1 MLKVFLEEILNLS
14 GIDDPRSDWLF
25 GLLFFLDENFWSI
38 DFLLFEFAG
47 FNTFVDFGFDFFFFL
62 EIFLDIDERVISQFL
77 IIFDFG
83 DLFDLDKGENYLRFG
98 LLFFGLL
105 FALFEVFEF
114 HGDWGWTE
122 RYNSGSSTK
131 NSIYEINSL
140 FIFLHF
146 FDVILAITIWFL
158 IFI

>member
-1 MLKVFLEEILNLS
+1 MLKVFLKEILNLS
-14 GIDDPRSDWLF
+14 CIDDPRSDWLF

-47 FNTFVDFGFDFFFFL
+47 FNTFVDFWFDFFFFL

-114 HGDWGWTE
+114 HGD
-122 RYNSGSSTK
+122 
-131 NSIYEINSL
+131 
-140 FIFLHF
+140 
-146 FDVILAITIWFL
+146 
-158 IFI
+158 